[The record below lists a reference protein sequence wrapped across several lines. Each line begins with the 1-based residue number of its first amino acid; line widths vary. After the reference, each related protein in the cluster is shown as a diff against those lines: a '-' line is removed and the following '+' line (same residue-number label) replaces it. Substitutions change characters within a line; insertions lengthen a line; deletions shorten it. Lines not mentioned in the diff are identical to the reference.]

1 MSYGTTPGDE
11 QPDPAEQQPG
21 AFQPTPEPAPMYPE
35 GEYTGPPGQQAPPSY
50 PQPGY
55 GQPGYGQPGSD
66 QGGYFPPGYAAGPT
80 GQPPATHLAWAWIAA
95 VGGVLFSLILG
106 LPTAI
111 IALNHARKVRPN
123 WQAGNVQAAI
133 TASRK
138 ARTWAIVSTIL
149 DILGIGV
156 LVIVIGAAHTTSSNS
171 NSNFSNPAVVAASIK
186 TQLQKRI
193 SDPQSQYY
201 IAGVSVTS
209 VVCTPAGGST
219 DHCVDYLSNG
229 QTATE
234 TAVISSNGNGYV
246 TR

>member
-21 AFQPTPEPAPMYPE
+21 AFKPTPEPAPMFPE
-35 GEYTGPPGQQAPPSY
+35 GQYGGSPGQQPPPSY
-50 PQPGY
+50 PQPEFGQPGY
-55 GQPGYGQPGSD
+55 GQPGYGP
-66 QGGYFPPGYAAGPT
+66 GGYFPPGYAAGPA
-80 GQPPATHLAWAWIAA
+80 GQQPATHLAWAWTAA

-106 LPTAI
+106 LPTAL
-111 IALNHARKVRPN
+111 IALNHARKVRPS
-123 WQAGNVQAAI
+123 WQAGDLQAAI

-149 DILGIGV
+149 DVLGIGILV
-156 LVIVIGAAHTTSSNS
+156 LVIGAAHTTGSSSNSNS

-201 IAGVSVTS
+201 LAGVSVTS
-209 VVCTPAGGST
+209 VVCTPA
-219 DHCVDYLSNG
+219 DYLSNG
-229 QTATE
+229 RTATE
-234 TAVISSNGNGYV
+234 TAVVSSNGGSYV